1 MLDKIIKHKQISFSI
16 GINDLI
22 ILIILNKVIM
32 SKIFEEIDTLDP
44 PQSKNQMSFSPKQPR
59 SNMVEHRTLD
69 KRVKPNNPTFLGD
82 NYLGNTGMTKNIKQ
96 EDQTNVDLF
105 MKNENIGENSNK
117 NNENNGKEDMNRK
130 VEKKNQEEINQSLQL
145 PKEFYEISE
154 IMKNLYLSGKYGEQF
169 YKNYDVI
176 INLNYPE
183 NKVPRGCMI
192 VDKGKLYRLGIEDSH
207 TEDLYTYFDILSA
220 LILTSLKNNKKVLVH
235 CHAGISRSVSVI
247 LAFFVKYGK
256 TSVENAYKKVNN
268 KRSIAGP
275 NQGFLKQLEFY
286 AKNS

>member
-1 MLDKIIKHKQISFSI
+1 
-16 GINDLI
+16 
-22 ILIILNKVIM
+22 M
-32 SKIFEEIDTLDP
+32 SAIFEVLDSLDP
-44 PQSKNQMSFSPKQPR
+44 PQSKNSMSFSPKNPK

-82 NYLGNTGMTKNIKQ
+82 NYLGNTGITKNIGP
-96 EDQTNVDLF
+96 EEHTNVDRF
-105 MKNENIGENSNK
+105 MKNENIADGRQV
-117 NNENNGKEDMNRK
+117 EDGGRK
-130 VEKKNQEEINQSLQL
+130 IVEKKDVVMEDSKQQQL

-154 IMKNLYLSGKYGEQF
+154 VMKNLHLSGKYGEQF

-183 NKVPRGCMI
+183 NKVPKGCMI

-207 TEDLYTYFDILSA
+207 VEDLYTYFDILSA

-247 LAFFVKYGK
+247 IAFFVKYGK
-256 TSVENAYKKVNN
+256 SSVENAYKKVNS
-268 KRSIAGP
+268 KRTIAGP
-275 NQGFLKQLEFY
+275 NPGFLKQLEFY
-286 AKNS
+286 SKNS

>member
-105 MKNENIGENSNK
+105 MKNENIGE
-117 NNENNGKEDMNRK
+117 
-130 VEKKNQEEINQSLQL
+130 LW
-145 PKEFYEISE
+145 
-154 IMKNLYLSGKYGEQF
+154 
-169 YKNYDVI
+169 
-176 INLNYPE
+176 
-183 NKVPRGCMI
+183 
-192 VDKGKLYRLGIEDSH
+192 
-207 TEDLYTYFDILSA
+207 
-220 LILTSLKNNKKVLVH
+220 
-235 CHAGISRSVSVI
+235 
-247 LAFFVKYGK
+247 
-256 TSVENAYKKVNN
+256 
-268 KRSIAGP
+268 
-275 NQGFLKQLEFY
+275 
-286 AKNS
+286 

>member
-1 MLDKIIKHKQISFSI
+1 
-16 GINDLI
+16 
-22 ILIILNKVIM
+22 M
-32 SKIFEEIDTLDP
+32 SKIFEEIDSLDP
-44 PQSKNQMSFSPKQPR
+44 PQSKNQMSFSPKKN
-59 SNMVEHRTLD
+59 SSDMVEHRTLD

-82 NYLGNTGMTKNIKQ
+82 NYLGNTGMTKRTNQ
-96 EDQTNVDLF
+96 EDQTNVDRF
-105 MKNENIGENSNK
+105 MKNENIGENRNGEENK
-117 NNENNGKEDMNRK
+117 NEENRK
-130 VEKKNQEEINQSLQL
+130 KPIKEELNQSPQL

-154 IMKNLYLSGKYGEQF
+154 IMKNLHLSGKYGEQF

-183 NKVPRGCMI
+183 NKVPKGCMI

-207 TEDLYTYFDILSA
+207 EEDLYTYFDILSA

-247 LAFFVKYGK
+247 MCFFVKYGK
-256 TSVENAYKKVNN
+256 SSVENAYKKVNN